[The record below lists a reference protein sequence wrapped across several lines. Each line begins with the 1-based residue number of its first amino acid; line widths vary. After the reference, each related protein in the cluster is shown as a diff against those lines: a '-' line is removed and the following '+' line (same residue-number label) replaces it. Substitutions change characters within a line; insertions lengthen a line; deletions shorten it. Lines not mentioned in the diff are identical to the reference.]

1 MSGRPAWP
9 LPSGPGP
16 PVQSR
21 APAARHSRG
30 AGLCLLTPPRT
41 SPQSPNF
48 PPQQSG
54 QSWPGKRRLL
64 PQTSTLSHH
73 LPGVLLCHRRG
84 VSCTPPAGR
93 CLQRAGQHCPP
104 HGLLPR
110 KRNWGPWTPALYT
123 PTKSASPGPTADG
136 PGNTDGSVTK
146 PGPVAL
152 SKDPLR
158 PEALH
163 PNHQTGH
170 KTRHWTLDTA
180 RQATWP
186 GRTELPP
193 SPTRKRG
200 VCWQGKGARPL
211 TNGGDRGLRGAR
223 PWVPR
228 LLRRGGGVN
237 KPKCPW
243 PRPGQGVVLGPQ
255 LLPGQRLVQC
265 PRMPGGVP
273 PSARRLRA
281 DVLATGWVGAGDL
294 CCPPPAL
301 HPAESPSET

>member
-1 MSGRPAWP
+1 MGTRGLLVQRRPPCLAPGPQPTLQPREGRPPTSWSLTHRVRQPARARRGRSRLAVSGRPAWP

-16 PVQSR
+16 PVHSR
-21 APAARHSRG
+21 TPAARHSRE
-30 AGLCLLTPPRT
+30 AGLCLLTPPRA
-41 SPQSPNF
+41 SPQSLNF

-64 PQTSTLSHH
+64 PQTSTLSRH

-123 PTKSASPGPTADG
+123 PTKSASPGPTADC

-186 GRTELPP
+186 GRKAAPVPNQE
-193 SPTRKRG
+193 
-200 VCWQGKGARPL
+200 ARHL
-211 TNGGDRGLRGAR
+211 LAGEGG
-223 PWVPR
+223 
-228 LLRRGGGVN
+228 
-237 KPKCPW
+237 
-243 PRPGQGVVLGPQ
+243 
-255 LLPGQRLVQC
+255 
-265 PRMPGGVP
+265 
-273 PSARRLRA
+273 SA
-281 DVLATGWVGAGDL
+281 
-294 CCPPPAL
+294 PY
-301 HPAESPSET
+301 